1 MGERAR
7 QGSPAG
13 ASQLAQVNVA
23 RLRHP
28 AGSPQVRA
36 FVAALPQINAL
47 AERAPGFVWRWP
59 SGDGHLDGGELL
71 GDPLVVVNLS
81 VWERYEDL
89 HDFVYRSDHARF
101 VRGRS
106 AWFSPLPPPTT
117 ALWWVPVGTRP
128 TPEDAVARL
137 RLLRRYGPSPQA
149 FPLRSRFGPD
159 GRPDPGRRP
168 AGRSGRPPSPRS
180 ARQGNGV
187 TPF

>member
-1 MGERAR
+1 VGGRERH
-7 QGSPAG
+7 GSPAG
-13 ASQLAQVNVA
+13 ESQLAQVNVA

-28 AGSPQVRA
+28 AGSPQVRG

-81 VWERYEDL
+81 VWRRYEDL
-89 HDFVYRSDHARF
+89 HEFAYRSDHARF

-106 AWFSPLPPPTT
+106 AWFTSLPPPTT
-117 ALWWVPVGTRP
+117 ALWWVPAGTEP
-128 TPEDAVARL
+128 TPEDALARL

-149 FPLRSRFGPD
+149 FPLKRRFGPD
-159 GRPDPGRRP
+159 GRPEP
-168 AGRSGRPPSPRS
+168 ARGHP
-180 ARQGNGV
+180 AR
-187 TPF
+187 T